1 MNKKNFLAAV
11 CGLTLATA
19 TQSSQAF
26 FTDLSNKEGLTEFSL
41 EYSQKQDDHQEIPI
55 NIQHKRGFRIIT
67 CDMQYGLD
75 DKSRLKEAIDNPNFC
90 SDEFTSLYKN
100 FYKDVIVN
108 KMPQEQWQQKYVALQ
123 ARQNWLLAIP
133 KDKTTHYVVS
143 INPDKKEV
151 SPLPYRVEL
160 PLDTSV
166 ANNPVESEE
175 SEKGIAGM
183 TADSLLLCTNRW
195 DRKGEVKFHPLN
207 PNFASIQAQANHRIC
222 INIDVEDKVTLEK
235 PLEERNGMYGEERG
249 FFAKPFIG
257 QFVEVQDS

>member
-1 MNKKNFLAAV
+1 MNKKNFLAVV

-26 FTDLSNKEGLTEFSL
+26 FTDLDRAEISSMDELSIPYGVREN
-41 EYSQKQDDHQEIPI
+41 YQEIPI

-75 DKSRLKEAIDNPNFC
+75 DKTRLKEDIDNPNFC
-90 SDEFTSLYKN
+90 SDEFASLYKN
-100 FYKDVIVN
+100 FYKDVIIN

-143 INPDKKEV
+143 INPDRKEV

-160 PLDTSV
+160 PIGGEVPNSV
-166 ANNPVESEE
+166 DGT
-175 SEKGIAGM
+175 GIVGV
-183 TADSLLLCTNRW
+183 TADSNMVCTNRW
-195 DRKGEVKFHPLN
+195 DKKGEVKFHPLN
-207 PNFASIQAQANHRIC
+207 PNFASIQPQANHRIC
-222 INIDVEDKVTLEK
+222 IHIDTEDKVTLEK
-235 PLEERNGMYGEERG
+235 SLEERNGMYGEERG
-249 FFAKPFIG
+249 FFEKPFIVPL
-257 QFVEVQDS
+257 VETNQDG